1 MKFEE
6 HFSPLSV
13 LNVGVLAERSSIE
26 AKEKQDRDGTN
37 FEFGQADGDGVPPL
51 VSALKASGRQ
61 NAAKIGNHFSP
72 EGPIPEAQKQ
82 AAKLFGA
89 SETWFLVGGDF
100 EFRFESKWSKILDLE
115 EAISQMNVIHVAGT
129 NEKGSNLAIRL
140 LASEAQSTLC
150 NFTQKVSIICRILIM
165 GTCSPGDYLIHPRN
179 SHKSAISSLV
189 LSGAIPKYIIPEYS
203 YDWDIPDGVMPSQVE
218 NAIKELEKESK
229 KAAAVFVPSPTYHGV
244 CSKLSE
250 ISEVCHNHGIPL
262 IVDEAHG
269 AHFGFSDQLP
279 YSALQQ
285 GADLV
290 LQSTHKVLCSLTQS
304 SMLHL
309 STKTSVDRE
318 RISMCLQSLQTTS
331 PNNLL
336 LASLDAA
343 RAQLNENP
351 KTIFNEAINLATE
364 TIYLLKNIP
373 GISVLDSSSFPN
385 FQTRDPLRLT
395 LGFWQLGLS
404 GYQAND
410 ILHQDLMVICE
421 LVGSRSLTFAFNL
434 GTCREQIQ
442 RLVSAIQQ
450 EC

>member
-1 MKFEE
+1 ML
-6 HFSPLSV
+6 PV
-13 LNVGVLAERSSIE
+13 LTSLVTTEDALHHASSLAQVIGLGPFIHDFNCLPE
-26 AKEKQDRDGTN
+26 
-37 FEFGQADGDGVPPL
+37 
-51 VSALKASGRQ
+51 
-61 NAAKIGNHFSP
+61 IGNHFSP
-72 EGPIPEAQKQ
+72 EGPIPEAKSKQ
-82 AAKLFGA
+82 PSYLEHQRLGFWLVVPLVA
-89 SETWFLVGGDF
+89 SKQQYWHY
-100 EFRFESKWSKILDLE
+100 KK
-115 EAISQMNVIHVAGT
+115 
-129 NEKGSNLAIRL
+129 
-140 LASEAQSTLC
+140 
-150 NFTQKVSIICRILIM
+150 RILIM
-165 GTCSPGDYLIHPRN
+165 GTCSPGDYLILPRN

-203 YDWDIPDGVMPSQVE
+203 YDWDIPAGVMPSQVE
-218 NAIKELEKESK
+218 NAIKELEKEGK
-229 KAAAVFVPSPTYHGV
+229 KAAVVFVPSPTYHG
-244 CSKLSE
+244 
-250 ISEVCHNHGIPL
+250 
-262 IVDEAHG
+262 
-269 AHFGFSDQLP
+269 DQLP

-290 LQSTHKVLCSLTQS
+290 VQSTHKVLCSLTQS

-351 KTIFNEAINLATE
+351 KTVFNEAINLATE
-364 TIYLLKNIP
+364 TRYLLKNIP

-410 ILHQDLMVICE
+410 ILHKDLMVICE

-450 EC
+450 VSPIHSSLSNGKFVNGLVADENSVMGPSADIEIGLNPREC

>member
-1 MKFEE
+1 MKFRNSKSNFKMSWYLEE
-6 HFSPLSV
+6 EISRIIKIGVALGLDFD
-13 LNVGVLAERSSIE
+13 NKEVGMVDVFVE
-26 AKEKQDRDGTN
+26 AKRK
-37 FEFGQADGDGVPPL
+37 
-51 VSALKASGRQ
+51 LK
-61 NAAKIGNHFSP
+61 
-72 EGPIPEAQKQ
+72 
-82 AAKLFGA
+82 L
-89 SETWFLVGGDF
+89 GGLR
-100 EFRFESKWSKILDLE
+100 EL
-115 EAISQMNVIHVAGT
+115 
-129 NEKGSNLAIRL
+129 
-140 LASEAQSTLC
+140 
-150 NFTQKVSIICRILIM
+150 KV
-165 GTCSPGDYLIHPRN
+165 H
-179 SHKSAISSLV
+179 
-189 LSGAIPKYIIPEYS
+189 
-203 YDWDIPDGVMPSQVE
+203 
-218 NAIKELEKESK
+218 
-229 KAAAVFVPSPTYHGV
+229 
-244 CSKLSE
+244 KLSE

-290 LQSTHKVLCSLTQS
+290 VQSTHKVLCSLTQS

-351 KTIFNEAINLATE
+351 KTVFNEAINLATE
-364 TIYLLKNIP
+364 TRYLLKNIP

-410 ILHQDLMVICE
+410 ILHKDLMVICE

-450 EC
+450 VSPIHSSLSNGKFVNGLVADENSVMGPSADIEIGLNPREC